1 MKTSVDELN
10 ILIKALRCLRQF
22 KMSIKE
28 DVREVN
34 DLLKRLQPIQIQ
46 VLEHKQKME
55 NQAVKKKEI
64 ENQINPQTGK
74 LVKEQKDPR

>member
-34 DLLKRLQPIQIQ
+34 DLLKRLQPIQMR
-46 VLEHKQKME
+46 VLEHNQKME
-55 NQAVKKKEI
+55 NQAAEKKEI
-64 ENQINPQTGK
+64 ESQLNPQTGSQ
-74 LVKEQKDPR
+74 VKDEATN

>member
-1 MKTSVDELN
+1 MKTSIDELN

-34 DLLKRLQPIQIQ
+34 DLLKRLQPIQMQ

>member
-34 DLLKRLQPIQIQ
+34 DLLKKLQPIQMR
-46 VLEHKQKME
+46 VLEHNQKME
-55 NQAVKKKEI
+55 NQAIRQKEI
-64 ENQINPQTGK
+64 ESQLNPQTGSQ
-74 LVKEQKDPR
+74 VKDEATN

>member
-34 DLLKRLQPIQIQ
+34 DLLQK
-46 VLEHKQKME
+46 LEPVEIRNLEDKQQME
-55 NQAVKKKEI
+55 DQAVKKKEI
-64 ENQINPQTGK
+64 ESQVNPQTGA
-74 LVKEQKDPR
+74 LVKDEATN

>member
-1 MKTSVDELN
+1 MKTSIDELS

-34 DLLKRLQPIQIQ
+34 DLLKRLQPIQMQ

-74 LVKEQKDPR
+74 LVKKTKDPR

>member
-10 ILIKALRCLRQF
+10 ILIKALRCLSQF

-34 DLLKRLQPIQIQ
+34 DLLKKLQPIQMR
-46 VLEHKQKME
+46 VLEHNQKME
-55 NQAVKKKEI
+55 NQAIQQKEI
-64 ENQINPQTGK
+64 ESQVNPQTGG
-74 LVKEQKDPR
+74 LVKDEATN

>member
-1 MKTSVDELN
+1 MTTRVDEIN

-34 DLLKRLQPIQIQ
+34 DLLKRLQPIQMQ
-46 VLEHKQKME
+46 VLEHNQKME
-55 NQAVKKKEI
+55 NQAIRQKEI
-64 ENQINPQTGK
+64 ESQLNPQTGSQ
-74 LVKEQKDPR
+74 VKDEATN

>member
-34 DLLKRLQPIQIQ
+34 DLLKRLQPIQMR
-46 VLEHKQKME
+46 VLEHNQKIE
-55 NQAVKKKEI
+55 NQTIQQKEI
-64 ENQINPQTGK
+64 ESQLNPQTGSQ
-74 LVKEQKDPR
+74 VKDEKTN

>member
-34 DLLKRLQPIQIQ
+34 DLLKKLQPIQMR
-46 VLEHKQKME
+46 VLEHNQKME
-55 NQAVKKKEI
+55 NQATKKKEI
-64 ENQINPQTGK
+64 ESQVNPQTGG
-74 LVKEQKDPR
+74 LVKDEATN

>member
-1 MKTSVDELN
+1 MKTSIDELN

-34 DLLKRLQPIQIQ
+34 DLLQRLQPIQMQ

>member
-1 MKTSVDELN
+1 MKTSIDELN

-34 DLLKRLQPIQIQ
+34 DLLQRLQPIQIQ

>member
-1 MKTSVDELN
+1 MKTSIDELN

-34 DLLKRLQPIQIQ
+34 GLLKRLQPIQMK

-64 ENQINPQTGK
+64 ESQVNPQTGA
-74 LVKEQKDPR
+74 LVKDEATN

>member
-34 DLLKRLQPIQIQ
+34 DLLKRLQPIQMQ
-46 VLEHKQKME
+46 VLEHNQKIE
-55 NQAVKKKEI
+55 NQAIRQKEI
-64 ENQINPQTGK
+64 ENQLNPQTGSQ
-74 LVKEQKDPR
+74 VKDEATN

>member
-1 MKTSVDELN
+1 MITSVDELN

-34 DLLKRLQPIQIQ
+34 DLLKKLQPIQMR
-46 VLEHKQKME
+46 VLEHNQKME
-55 NQAVKKKEI
+55 NQAIQQKEI
-64 ENQINPQTGK
+64 ESQVNPQTGG
-74 LVKEQKDPR
+74 LVKDEATN

>member
-1 MKTSVDELN
+1 
-10 ILIKALRCLRQF
+10 
-22 KMSIKE
+22 MSIKE

-34 DLLKRLQPIQIQ
+34 DLLQRLQPIQIQ

>member
-1 MKTSVDELN
+1 M
-10 ILIKALRCLRQF
+10 IKALRCLRQF

-34 DLLKRLQPIQIQ
+34 DLLKKLQPIQMR

-64 ENQINPQTGK
+64 ESQVNPQTGA
-74 LVKEQKDPR
+74 LVKDEATN